1 MEQWVEKIL
10 KQERKKRK
18 QPLEIK
24 ELNKNYYLYKA
35 TTRWDKESKK
45 VRKVSEYIGR
55 ITRKGVA
62 EKHTPRSI
70 RTVYHYGN
78 AQLLYQLSREIG
90 GLLKKHFPQYWQ
102 ELLACAI
109 VKTIR
114 PVPLKLVRSLWETLH
129 LSVDMHAQ
137 LSPKAVSAMMREVG
151 VDYAS
156 QKNFFD
162 GLMEGSQTLIFDLS
176 SLFSHSANLRF
187 AEKGHN
193 PDHAYIPQI
202 NFLLFFSLDKQLPVM
217 LRPLHGSVR
226 DIKAL
231 KNALDEVET
240 KNSIIILDRGFASY
254 KLAELLNV
262 SFRFI
267 LPLRRDFKIIDYRM
281 PLKQSFVY
289 RKRGINWAMKKTGSM
304 FLYLFEDVKLRA
316 EEETT
321 FISLEKEGKRLAG
334 DKKREALRFGKIGIL
349 SNSRMD
355 GEEVYLM
362 FKQRESVEV
371 AFDALK
377 NELEN
382 DKTYLRD
389 DDAVRGY
396 FFVSFLSLYLYY
408 QILRKLKEKKLV
420 SKVSV
425 NEVLLELS
433 KIYQI
438 DLGNKKKFSA
448 IPRKVEKLIETL
460 GVDIF
465 PKSGQS

>member
-1 MEQWVEKIL
+1 MEQWVLTVL
-10 KQERKKRK
+10 KRERKKRK

-24 ELNKNYYLYKA
+24 LLNNNYYLYRS
-35 TTRWDKESKK
+35 TTRWDKETKK
-45 VRKVSEYIGR
+45 IRKVSEYIGR
-55 ITRKGVA
+55 IDKNGVIDKR
-62 EKHTPRSI
+62 ETNKV

-78 AQLLYQLSREIG
+78 AQMLYQLSHEIEI
-90 GLLKKHFPQYWQ
+90 LLKKNFPQQWQ

-114 PVPLKLVRSLWETLH
+114 PVPLKLIRSVWQTLS
-129 LSVDMHAQ
+129 LSVNMNAQ
-137 LSPKAVSAMMREVG
+137 LSPRAVGSMMRDVG

-156 QKNFFD
+156 QKKFFD
-162 GLMEGSQTLIFDLS
+162 ELMKGSKFLVFDLS
-176 SLFSHSANLRF
+176 SLFSHSENLNF

-193 PDHAYIPQI
+193 PEHAYIPQI
-202 NFLLFFSLDKQLPVM
+202 NFLLFFSIDKQLPVM

-240 KNSIIILDRGFASY
+240 HDSVLVLDRGFASY
-254 KLAELLNV
+254 KLAELLKI
-262 SFRFI
+262 SFKFI
-267 LPLRRDFKIIDYRM
+267 MPLRRDFKIINYHM
-281 PLKQSFVY
+281 PLTQSFVY
-289 RKRGINWAMKKTGSM
+289 RKRGINWVMKKSGSL

-321 FISLEKEGKRLAG
+321 FINLANDGKRCLS
-334 DKKREALRFGKIGIL
+334 DKNKEALRFGKIGIL
-349 SNSRMD
+349 SNAKMD
-355 GEEVYLM
+355 GEELYLM

-408 QILRKLKEKKLV
+408 KILRKLKEKKLIK
-420 SKVSV
+420 KVSV
-425 NEVLLELS
+425 NEVLIEMS
-433 KIYQI
+433 KVYEVHI
-438 DLGNKKKFSA
+438 GNKKKFSA
-448 IPRKVEKLIETL
+448 IPNKVEKLIDTL
-460 GVDIF
+460 GVNIF
-465 PKSGQS
+465 PKSV